1 MKVPQSQPFLGPEEY
16 AVMKDCFENNW
27 ITEGPTSE
35 EFMHRMRELTGAKH
49 AVLAPN
55 GTLALYLGLRALGI
69 GPGDE
74 VIVPDFTF
82 IASATAVEMTGA
94 TPVFCDVDY
103 TLHMNVRDAERVL
116 TAKTKAVM
124 PVHIFGGTAAME
136 HVVPFAREHN
146 LLMIEDACQ
155 AVGINHNGRHCGTFG
170 DIGIFSFFC
179 DKTITTGEGGMV
191 ITDNPILYDKLRYLR
206 NQGRLDRGSFEHPEI
221 GYNFRTTDLNTAI
234 GIEQLKKLPNI
245 IHRKQFIF
253 KAYEKNLDEL
263 VRKGVLDMVLIHDK
277 TKPYIPFRV
286 PIMVDNAK
294 KLMAFLETKEIQTR
308 QFFYP
313 MHKQPCFQYLKRQG
327 HELDDRLFPIATKVA
342 SRGVCLPCFPALT
355 VHQVKYVCDMI
366 KEFFDV
372 Q

>member
-1 MKVPQSQPFLGPEEY
+1 
-16 AVMKDCFENNW
+16 
-27 ITEGPTSE
+27 
-35 EFMHRMRELTGAKH
+35 
-49 AVLAPN
+49 
-55 GTLALYLGLRALGI
+55 
-69 GPGDE
+69 
-74 VIVPDFTF
+74 
-82 IASATAVEMTGA
+82 
-94 TPVFCDVDY
+94 
-103 TLHMNVRDAERVL
+103 
-116 TAKTKAVM
+116 M
-124 PVHIFGGTAAME
+124 P
-136 HVVPFAREHN
+136 
-146 LLMIEDACQ
+146 
-155 AVGINHNGRHCGTFG
+155 
-170 DIGIFSFFC
+170 
-179 DKTITTGEGGMV
+179 
-191 ITDNPILYDKLRYLR
+191 
-206 NQGRLDRGSFEHPEI
+206 
-221 GYNFRTTDLNTAI
+221 
-234 GIEQLKKLPNI
+234 
-245 IHRKQFIF
+245 
-253 KAYEKNLDEL
+253 KNLDEL

>member
-27 ITEGPTSE
+27 ITEGPKSE
-35 EFMHRMRELTGAKH
+35 EFMHRMRELTEAKH

-103 TLHMNVRDAERVL
+103 TLHMNTRQAERVL
-116 TAKTKAVM
+116 TSKTKAVM

-136 HVVPFAREHN
+136 HIIPFAREN
-146 LLMIEDACQ
+146 KLLMIEDACQ
-155 AVGINHNGRHCGTFG
+155 AVGIYHGGKHCGTFG
-170 DIGIFSFFC
+170 DVGVFSFFS

-191 ITDNPILYDKLRYLR
+191 ITDKPVIYDKLRYLR
-206 NQGRLDRGSFEHPEI
+206 NQGRLNRGSFEHPEI

-234 GIEQLKKLPNI
+234 GIEQLKKLPDI
-245 IHRKQFIF
+245 IKRKQFIF
-253 KAYEKNLDEL
+253 KTYEENLKVL
-263 VRKGVLDMVLIHDK
+263 VEKGVLDMVLVHSS
-277 TKPYIPFRV
+277 TNPHIPFRV
-286 PIMVDNAK
+286 PIVVEDSP
-294 KLMAFLETKEIQTR
+294 KLIEFLASKDIQTR
-308 QFFYP
+308 KFFHP
-313 MHKQPCFQYLKRQG
+313 LHKQPCFQYLKREGQD
-327 HELDDRLFPIATKVA
+327 LDDRLFPIATKM
-342 SRGVCLPCFPALT
+342 SKNGVCLPCFTAMT
-355 VHQVKYVCDMI
+355 VHQVRYVCDMI

-372 Q
+372 